1 MQTEWLAIPAEE
13 LLDQS
18 PDTMLRG
25 ARFRESMTQAQLAT
39 ASGIPRRHISDME
52 NNRRPIGKQ
61 AARKLAEVLK
71 VDYRVFL

>member
-13 LLDQS
+13 LLNQS
-18 PDTMLRG
+18 PGTMLRG
-25 ARFRESMTQAQLAT
+25 ARFRESMTHAQLAT
-39 ASGIPRRHISDME
+39 ASGILRRHITDME

-71 VDYRVFL
+71 VDYRAFL